1 LRDLSFENQC
11 SNLNKKTSK
20 INMLQSIF
28 GILYTYKRSAF
39 LILACILFLSVLSQK
54 SYAQTQEDYRL
65 RKVVIDAGHGGKDPG
80 AIGAKS
86 QEKDIVLAIALK
98 LGKYI
103 EENHKDVEVIYTRK
117 EDVFVEVFRRADI
130 ANENNADLFISIHA
144 NAHANKR
151 AFGTETY
158 AMGLHTSKENLE
170 VARKENKAILFE
182 ENYEERY
189 EGYDPN
195 SPESFIVFSLMQ
207 NSFLYQS
214 LDFASH
220 IQNQFTERVKR
231 FNRGVKQAG
240 FLVLWRTTMPSVLI
254 EVGFISNPDEEKF
267 LMSDEGQTH
276 LASAIYRAFR
286 DYKESIE
293 KKSNG
298 SKPVVISQRVNQTEA
313 APVIRPN
320 HSATEI
326 TNKNEVFFRVQVSAS
341 STQTNLDSE
350 LFHGMEHATEFFS
363 NGIYRYTV
371 GLAKTMQEAVEM
383 RKKINARFPDAFL
396 VASQGGKLISVQEAM
411 KQLNP

>member
-1 LRDLSFENQC
+1 
-11 SNLNKKTSK
+11 
-20 INMLQSIF
+20 MLQPIF

-39 LILACILFLSVLSQK
+39 LILACYAFFCFFSQK
-54 SYAQTQEDYRL
+54 ANSQEQEDYRL

-80 AIGAKS
+80 AIGLKS
-86 QEKDIVLAIALK
+86 EEKDIVLAIALK

-103 EENHKDVEVIYTRK
+103 NDNHKDVEVLYTRK

-144 NAHANKR
+144 NASPNKR
-151 AFGTETY
+151 AYGTETY

-182 ENYEERY
+182 DDYSTRY

-207 NSFLYQS
+207 NTFLYQS

-254 EVGFISNPDEEKF
+254 EVGFISNPDEEKY
-267 LMSDEGQTH
+267 LMSEEGQNH

-286 DYKESIE
+286 DYKDAIE

-298 SKPVVISQRVNQTEA
+298 STQSVQFGNPTIIKET
-313 APVIRPN
+313 PVIQSTNRPQPDKDK
-320 HSATEI
+320 
-326 TNKNEVFFRVQVSAS
+326 KNELFFRVQVSAS
-341 STQTNLDSE
+341 SNQTNLDSE
-350 LFHGMEHATEFFS
+350 LFRGMEDVSEFLS
-363 NGIYRYTV
+363 GGVYRYTV
-371 GLAKTMQEAVEM
+371 GRAETIAEATEL
-383 RKKINARFPDAFL
+383 RKKVNERFPDAFL
-396 VASQGGKLISVQEAM
+396 VASLNGKLISVQEAM
-411 KQLNP
+411 KHLNP